1 MQTWSQTKAMARIL
15 PVVQEC
21 GIKWYEQPA
30 TRINGSV
37 AYLTKDKNGLRLT
50 PHKNTWKRKRETGAI
65 IRIEYFIE
73 GSSVMIHVEPWI
85 NYPSDHLIAK
95 LMLLPRG
102 VK

>member
-1 MQTWSQTKAMARIL
+1 MKSWSQTAAQGRIQQ
-15 PVVQEC
+15 VVQDC
-21 GIKWYEQPA
+21 GIKWYEHLP
-30 TRINGSV
+30 TRENGCAV
-37 AYLTKDKNGLRLT
+37 YLLKNKNGLRLA